1 MRFIIALIALAML
14 CSCTQEQVDRA
25 EQASIAAKEVLASVE
40 AAEARVKKAEEI
52 AAAAVQAARD
62 MAEQSGS
69 DKAKAAVV
77 QAEQALAVAHQAV
90 SQVSD
95 GVEVAHHA
103 VIKTDQIFQTAKAA
117 HDAGG
122 STLDVLIAIIST
134 ALPAAGGALVLIRKL
149 MTTGQALKQTVS
161 GISSARQALGEMAWK
176 ASVAPALDT
185 AQDEAV
191 KALVAKTIA
200 AAKLAEVKA
209 A

>member
-1 MRFIIALIALAML
+1 MRLILALIALAML

-25 EQASIAAKEVLASVE
+25 EQASIAAREVLASVE

-122 STLDVLIAIIST
+122 STLDVILAIIST
-134 ALPAAGGALVLIRKL
+134 AVPAAGGALVLIRKL
-149 MTTGQALKQTVS
+149 MTTGQALKQTVA
-161 GISSARQALGEMAWK
+161 GISAARKSLGESNWK
-176 ASVAPALDT
+176 DAVAPALDA

-191 KALVAKTIA
+191 KELIKKTIA
-200 AAKLAEVKA
+200 AENLAAIKA